1 MAQRVYR
8 QIKSVSPDVG
18 VTIATGEDQVSTIK
32 TSLVMLISAS
42 SHADVI
48 HFPAIVLAAT
58 YLHDIKAL
66 VYLKA

>member
-1 MAQRVYR
+1 MAQRIYR

-32 TSLVMLISAS
+32 TSLVMILISAS

-48 HFPAIVLAAT
+48 HFRQ
-58 YLHDIKAL
+58 
-66 VYLKA
+66 